1 MKVKTLLGY
10 PQISGQAGD
19 LVYCINKRTG
29 KTYARRYEYPTL
41 GDNHHKMGGI
51 AKNLFKIQ
59 PSDGF
64 KYDCRNYAYAYATLR
79 NNRGAGIWTWSNC
92 FLHLMYA
99 MAKRMPDID
108 LSTLTREEI
117 YSRDLPCISIK
128 RAVEA
133 GLLDKVNG
141 WEMMEKEI

>member
-41 GDNHHKMGGI
+41 GENHHKMGGI

-59 PSDGF
+59 HSDGF

-133 GLLDKVNG
+133 GLLDKVTDYRR
-141 WEMMEKEI
+141 MDAEI